1 MLHPSLIP
9 SGVRQLLALLDPV
22 PSFTTCS
29 HRTSS
34 STIVIYVSVLFP
46 TSATLKT
53 ETSPDC
59 NASPLQSDGFR
70 TYFIKNFLRIFGT
83 PIAKDSSSC
92 CLAET
97 QLRVVLLF
105 FHMQLLGWQKLLSQ
119 ACASYHVE
127 SSYGCPWHK
136 LVLLQ
141 ALGRFL
147 VLFI

>member
-1 MLHPSLIP
+1 
-9 SGVRQLLALLDPV
+9 V
-22 PSFTTCS
+22 PSFTKCS
-29 HRTSS
+29 HRASS

-70 TYFIKNFLRIFGT
+70 TYFVKNFLRIFGT

-105 FHMQLLGWQKLLSQ
+105 FHMQLLVWQKAPLPSLRKLPCGELIWMSLAQ
-119 ACASYHVE
+119 ACAPTSTWKTFGIVHLSTLSACQLPFSSVE
-127 SSYGCPWHK
+127 
-136 LVLLQ
+136 
-141 ALGRFL
+141 
-147 VLFI
+147 